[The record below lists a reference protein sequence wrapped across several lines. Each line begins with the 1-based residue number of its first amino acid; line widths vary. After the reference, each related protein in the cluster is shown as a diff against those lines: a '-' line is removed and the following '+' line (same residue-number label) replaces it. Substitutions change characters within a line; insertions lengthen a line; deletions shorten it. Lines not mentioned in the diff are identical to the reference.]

1 MGEKG
6 KVLDDP
12 LLSLAG
18 RKPRASKK
26 QSSDT
31 LCGSVRQEADGV
43 GAELSLEETGAMSEV
58 QQCSA
63 MGSWVRGSL
72 L

>member
-12 LLSLAG
+12 LLSLTGEA
-18 RKPRASKK
+18 RASDN

-31 LCGSVRQEADGV
+31 LCGSVRQDAGGV
-43 GAELSLEETGAMSEV
+43 GAELSVGQTEAMSEV
-58 QQCSA
+58 PECS
-63 MGSWVRGSL
+63 GLGTWVRGSL